1 MCSIPVG
8 PEGISRKSAFE
19 WTRHSKTSHYF
30 SPRRPPSRAFVVAQ
44 LATYF
49 SDSPATKPRNECCKA
64 FKLHV
69 EFARSMVLCVCSF
82 EILIFFVS
90 QLNLQHLHRNKHHLN
105 TRKLPYWGVVMLR
118 GHATMQLCTKGDS
131 SGP

>member
-19 WTRHSKTSHYF
+19 WTRHSKKSHYF

-49 SDSPATKPRNECCKA
+49 SDSPATKPCNECCKA

-69 EFARSMVLCVCSF
+69 EFARSMVLCVCVHLKYLFFCFAVEFTTLAQKQTSSKHA
-82 EILIFFVS
+82 ETSILGCCNVTGP
-90 QLNLQHLHRNKHHLN
+90 RND
-105 TRKLPYWGVVMLR
+105 
-118 GHATMQLCTKGDS
+118 ATLYKGR
-131 SGP
+131 